1 LTTDFLLGGVLIKAP
16 FNGAAARLQALE
28 RADALLSHYLT
39 TCEKL
44 RVLNDSDVTAWRRLE
59 SGEAPFAPEQA
70 REQKIAR
77 FKAQRASEKR
87 LQEITSA
94 LRAAADTSAAAAS
107 SSSSSGSSTTVSRQS
122 DEAAAAHREGLSRES
137 HTLQLESY
145 AREALDE
152 LSNLSREKA
161 MLVQM
166 VTAESNR
173 RDSSSSG
180 AAHDDRVR
188 QSVHSQQGQGLEVTH
203 LSKVGGQLRMQK
215 EVVRANVFKPT
226 VAPPTMTLEEFADI
240 ELADAMARAEQEK
253 LAPVA
258 DRRYEQLLAEGLEDD
273 EELMDVAAVKDRA
286 WDDWKEDHPK
296 GYGNKANKRF

>member
-1 LTTDFLLGGVLIKAP
+1 VLIKAP
-16 FNGAAARLQALE
+16 FNSAAARLQSLE

-44 RVLNDSDVTAWRRLE
+44 HVLNESDTAAWQRLE
-59 SGEAPFAPEQA
+59 RGEAPFAPEQA

-94 LRAAADTSAAAAS
+94 LRAAADTAAAAS
-107 SSSSSGSSTTVSRQS
+107 SSSSSSSSTTVSRQS
-122 DEAAAAHREGLSRES
+122 DAAAAAHREGLSRES
-137 HTLQLESY
+137 HILQLESY

-166 VTAESNR
+166 VTAESR
-173 RDSSSSG
+173 SDSSSG
-180 AAHDDRVR
+180 AAHDERVR
-188 QSVHSQQGQGLEVTH
+188 QSVNSAQGQGLEVTH

-258 DRRYEQLLAEGLEDD
+258 DRRYEQLLAEGLEDN
-273 EELMDVAAVKDRA
+273 EELSDIAAVKDRA
-286 WDDWKEDHPK
+286 WDNWKEDHPK